1 MKAYN
6 LRKYD
11 TQRDMKNL
19 FRVYSDYSEQYKLF
33 SVMSIHNYDSF
44 VELFRR
50 QADRYTEFNIIEV
63 DNMFAG
69 FVAAYDYKK
78 NDGHIKVMIYIE
90 PTYRFSLIGMAGIEF
105 LNILF
110 QYYNIRKI
118 YTEVY
123 DYNSDSIKYHYNA
136 GFTEECRLNE
146 YKFFGGKY
154 WDVIYFSISRDA
166 FYAIN
171 GKIIHRFLSDK

>member
-63 DNMFAG
+63 DKMFAG
-69 FVAAYDYKK
+69 FVAA
-78 NDGHIKVMIYIE
+78 
-90 PTYRFSLIGMAGIEF
+90 
-105 LNILF
+105 
-110 QYYNIRKI
+110 
-118 YTEVY
+118 
-123 DYNSDSIKYHYNA
+123 
-136 GFTEECRLNE
+136 
-146 YKFFGGKY
+146 
-154 WDVIYFSISRDA
+154 
-166 FYAIN
+166 
-171 GKIIHRFLSDK
+171 